1 MKKRISFLLVLAFM
15 LSLAVPATHFAPTAY
30 AENAEPQTYVTLDY
44 YKGLNDGGSL
54 PARLSYN
61 GAETLAQR
69 WDTTNTRLLVNNNTA
84 TSLLGGNLAIPS
96 SAIDTTQPHWLRG
109 KTMEIEASLV
119 SFSHNNPTFSF
130 AVYNAGTEEGQTSHA
145 SVWSGCGVW
154 LNAPSG
160 IASYNYYGSGTQG
173 HTTPLIPGNW
183 KVAGATVKFKFVET
197 ETTLY
202 QYFDD
207 GIGVWQDLASYDVTS
222 FKYDRGEPVF
232 GLRTGD
238 TWAIQSFAIYDTPE
252 AESVELGEKVL
263 FSQANF
269 HAAYQGKTLSSLFTV
284 VQGVAPTV
292 YGYNDTTDD
301 MLVMSRANSDNWSI
315 LKLNIPAGRINT
327 AEDHWLL
334 GKTVQFEVVYFEK
347 EHNTTNSNGKTFLF
361 IPYSSAEDPGDGRSN
376 SNYME
381 YGAVLW
387 HSNKT
392 GMLCAV
398 NGDAGTHKNT
408 SYRVAQQTVKDVSS
422 IQFRITETAEKMMFY
437 YYNAASSEWVAINEG
452 IAASELVYV
461 DGSPVIGIRGR
472 EYYGIR
478 NFIIYENSAET
489 YGVQNTDLYGEV
501 GSECADVRFIATVN
515 GLGYTQAG
523 FEISVSYGSTNVP
536 AKSYS
541 TTVAY
546 RSLMAS
552 DKNGTIGSVNSPE
565 GTYFIAIAVKG
576 VPKAAG
582 KVTFLVRPYVV
593 RMDSSVAY
601 SAPYEVIFENGV
613 FVSATICTDGR

>member
-1 MKKRISFLLVLAFM
+1 MKKQISFLLVLAFM
-15 LSLAVPATHFAPTAY
+15 FSLAASAAHFAPTAY
-30 AENAEPQTYVTLDY
+30 AADAEHPYVTLDY
-44 YKGLNDGGSL
+44 YKGLYNSESL
-54 PARLSYN
+54 PARLRYN
-61 GAETLAQR
+61 GAETLAQS
-69 WDTTNTRLLVNNNTA
+69 WDTANNRLLVNNNTA
-84 TSLLGGNLAIPS
+84 TGLLGGNLAIPS
-96 SAIDTTQPHWLRG
+96 AIDTTQSHWLRG
-109 KTMEIEASLV
+109 KTMEIEVALV

-130 AVYNAGTEEGQTSHA
+130 AVYNAGTEEGQTTHA
-145 SVWSGCGVW
+145 NVWSGCGVW
-154 LNAPSG
+154 LNAPAG
-160 IASYNYYGSGTQG
+160 IASYNYYGSGTAG
-173 HTTPLIPGNW
+173 NGTTLIPGNW
-183 KVAGATVKFKFVET
+183 KAAGATVKFKFVET
-197 ETTLY
+197 ETKLY

-207 GIGVWQDLASYDVTS
+207 GIGVWQDLASYNVTS
-222 FKYDRGEPVF
+222 FKYDRGEPVV

-269 HAAYQGKTLSSLFTV
+269 HAAYQGKTLGSLFTV

-398 NGDAGTHKNT
+398 NGDAGTHQNT
-408 SYRVAQQTVKDVSS
+408 SYRVAQQTVQNVSS
-422 IQFRITETAEKMMFY
+422 IQFRITETADKMMFY

-478 NFIIYENSAET
+478 NFIIYENAAET
-489 YGVQNTDLYGEV
+489 YGVQNTELYGEE
-501 GSECADVRFIATVN
+501 GSERADVRFIATVN
-515 GLGYTQAG
+515 DLGYSEAG
-523 FEISVSYGSTNVP
+523 FEISVSYGGANLP

-546 RSLMAS
+546 LSLTAS
-552 DKNGTIGSVNSPE
+552 DKDGTIERVNAPE
-565 GTYFIAIAVKG
+565 GTYFVAVVVKG
-576 VPKAAG
+576 VPKDVG
-582 KVTFLVRPYVV
+582 KVAFLVRPYAV
-593 RMDSSVAY
+593 RQNGSVAY
-601 SAPYEVIFENGV
+601 SAPYEVVFENGAYV
-613 FVSATICTDGR
+613 GAAICTDGR